1 MMTPRSNERDE
12 TTSVPNNPIRILIAD
27 DHPVVRSGVRNELAV
42 HADLLV
48 VGEAVDGDEVI
59 ARVRELSPQVLVLDI
74 HMPGLKAVDIIHEL
88 ANLPAPPATL
98 VLSAY
103 GDPENVFG
111 MLDAGA
117 RGYMLKDA
125 DPEQI
130 AEGIRAVAAGK
141 RWLSQEI
148 LEVVLTQRLPFPEV
162 LPVKREKLSAR
173 EREVLVLLGQGL
185 SNAQIAEHM
194 QLSETTV
201 KNHVTSLYDKLD
213 LHSRAEAVA
222 YAWHHGLV
230 MD

>member
-1 MMTPRSNERDE
+1 MVTSKSNDKQENTPTPAAPLR
-12 TTSVPNNPIRILIAD
+12 VLIAD

-42 HADLLV
+42 HGDLQV
-48 VGEAVDGDEVI
+48 VGEALDGDEVL

-74 HMPGLKAVDIIHEL
+74 HMPGMKAVEILHAL
-88 ANLPAPPATL
+88 ADFPAPPATL

-111 MLDAGA
+111 MLEAGA

-148 LEVVLTQRLPFPEV
+148 LEVVLTQRLPPTEILAVNQERLSTREQEV
-162 LPVKREKLSAR
+162 LA
-173 EREVLVLLGQGL
+173 LLGQGL
-185 SNAQIAEHM
+185 NNAQIAEQI
-194 QLSETTV
+194 QLSEMTV
-201 KNHVTSLYDKLD
+201 KNHVTSLYSKLN
-213 LHSRAEAVA
+213 LHTRAEAVA
-222 YAWHHGLV
+222 YAWQHGLV
-230 MD
+230 QD

>member
-1 MMTPRSNERDE
+1 
-12 TTSVPNNPIRILIAD
+12 
-27 DHPVVRSGVRNELAV
+27 
-42 HADLLV
+42 
-48 VGEAVDGDEVI
+48 
-59 ARVRELSPQVLVLDI
+59 
-74 HMPGLKAVDIIHEL
+74 MPGMKAVEILHVL
-88 ANLPAPPATL
+88 ADLPAPPAAL

-111 MLDAGA
+111 MLEAGA

-148 LEVVLTQRLPFPEV
+148 LEVVLAQRLPPTEILAVNQERLSTREQEV
-162 LPVKREKLSAR
+162 LA
-173 EREVLVLLGQGL
+173 LLGQGL
-185 SNAQIAEHM
+185 SNAQIAEQI

-201 KNHVTSLYDKLD
+201 KNHVTSLYDKLN

-222 YAWHHGLV
+222 YAWQHGLV
-230 MD
+230 QD

>member
-1 MMTPRSNERDE
+1 MTSDSNDKQENTPAPEAGLR
-12 TTSVPNNPIRILIAD
+12 VLIAD

-42 HADLLV
+42 HADLQV
-48 VGEAVDGDEVI
+48 VGEAVDGDEVL
-59 ARVRELSPQVLVLDI
+59 ARVRELSPQVLVLDV
-74 HMPGLKAVDIIHEL
+74 HMPGMKAVEILHAL
-88 ANLPAPPATL
+88 ADFPAPPATL
-98 VLSAY
+98 ILSAY

-111 MLDAGA
+111 MLEAGA

-148 LEVVLTQRLPFPEV
+148 LEVVLTQRLPPVEV
-162 LPVKREKLSAR
+162 LPARYERLSER
-173 EREVLVLLGQGL
+173 EREVLIFLGQGL
-185 SNAQIAEHM
+185 NNAQIAERM

-222 YAWHHGLV
+222 YAWQLGL
-230 MD
+230 MQN

>member
-1 MMTPRSNERDE
+1 MTPKSNDRNE
-12 TTSVPNNPIRILIAD
+12 TASAPDAPIRVLIAD

-42 HADLLV
+42 YADLLV

-74 HMPGLKAVDIIHEL
+74 HMPGMKAVEL
-88 ANLPAPPATL
+88 LHALADFPAPPATL

-103 GDPENVFG
+103 GDPENIFG
-111 MLDAGA
+111 MLEAGA

-130 AEGIRAVAAGK
+130 AEAIRAVAAGK

-148 LEVVLTQRLPFPEV
+148 LEVVLTQRLPVPEV

-222 YAWHHGLV
+222 YAWQHGLV
-230 MD
+230 QD

>member
-1 MMTPRSNERDE
+1 MTSDSNDKQENTPAPEAGLR
-12 TTSVPNNPIRILIAD
+12 VLIAD

-42 HADLLV
+42 HADLQV
-48 VGEAVDGDEVI
+48 VGEAVDGDEVL
-59 ARVRELSPQVLVLDI
+59 ARVRELSPQVLVLDV
-74 HMPGLKAVDIIHEL
+74 HMPGMKAVEILHAL
-88 ANLPAPPATL
+88 ADFPAPPATL
-98 VLSAY
+98 ILSAY

-111 MLDAGA
+111 MLEAGA

-148 LEVVLTQRLPFPEV
+148 LEVVLTQRLPPVEV
-162 LPVKREKLSAR
+162 LPARYERLSER
-173 EREVLVLLGQGL
+173 EREVLIFLGQGL
-185 SNAQIAEHM
+185 NNAQIAERM

-222 YAWHHGLV
+222 YAWQHGL
-230 MD
+230 MQN

>member
-1 MMTPRSNERDE
+1 MMTSKSNDMQENTPAPAAPLR
-12 TTSVPNNPIRILIAD
+12 VLIAD

-42 HADLLV
+42 HADLQV
-48 VGEAVDGDEVI
+48 VGEAVNGDEVI
-59 ARVRELSPQVLVLDI
+59 AMVQELSPQGMVLDI
-74 HMPGLKAVDIIHEL
+74 HMPGMKAVEILNTL
-88 ANLPAPPATL
+88 ADFPAPPATL

-111 MLDAGA
+111 MLEAGA

-130 AEGIRAVAAGK
+130 AEGIRTVAAGK

-148 LEVVLTQRLPFPEV
+148 LEVVLTQRLPAKEI
-162 LPVKREKLSAR
+162 LPARHERLSDR
-173 EREVLVLLGQGL
+173 EREVLILLGQGL
-185 SNAQIAEHM
+185 NNAQIAERM

-222 YAWHHGLV
+222 YAWQHGLIQG
-230 MD
+230 

>member
-1 MMTPRSNERDE
+1 MTSKSNDKQENTPAPAAPLR
-12 TTSVPNNPIRILIAD
+12 VMIAD
-27 DHPVVRSGVRNELAV
+27 DHPVVRSGVRNELAA
-42 HADLLV
+42 HTDLQV
-48 VGEAVDGDEVI
+48 VGEAVDGDEVL
-59 ARVRELSPQVLVLDI
+59 ARVQELSPQVLVLDI
-74 HMPGLKAVDIIHEL
+74 HMPGMKAVEILHAL
-88 ANLPAPPATL
+88 ADFPTPPATL

-111 MLDAGA
+111 MLEAGA

-148 LEVVLTQRLPFPEV
+148 LEVVLTQRLQAAEV
-162 LPVKREKLSAR
+162 LPARYERLSDR
-173 EREVLVLLGQGL
+173 EREVLVFLGQGL
-185 SNAQIAEHM
+185 NNAQIAERM

-222 YAWHHGLV
+222 YAWQHGLV
-230 MD
+230 QD

>member
-1 MMTPRSNERDE
+1 MTSKSNDKQENTPTPAAPLR
-12 TTSVPNNPIRILIAD
+12 VLIAD
-27 DHPVVRSGVRNELAV
+27 DHPVVRSGVRNELANY
-42 HADLLV
+42 ADLLV
-48 VGEAVDGDEVI
+48 VGEAVDGDEVL

-74 HMPGLKAVDIIHEL
+74 HMPGMKAVEILHAL
-88 ANLPAPPATL
+88 ADFPAPPATL

-111 MLDAGA
+111 MLEAGA

-148 LEVVLTQRLPFPEV
+148 LEVVLAQRLPPTEILAVNQERLSTREQEV
-162 LPVKREKLSAR
+162 LA
-173 EREVLVLLGQGL
+173 LLGQGL
-185 SNAQIAEHM
+185 SNAQIAEQI

-201 KNHVTSLYDKLD
+201 KNHVTSLYDKLN

-222 YAWHHGLV
+222 YAWQHGLV
-230 MD
+230 QD